1 MVSRHTAFSCL
12 IFLLLAPPVWSNC
25 GIARF
30 TDLAKLNDIREEFS
44 DYSLEYRL
52 QKAAVE
58 QKKDNE
64 RRERNTPP
72 IELSVLLSG
81 TQVSD
86 QFSESAEARFTY
98 DINFALKFLNRTRS
112 FLLEENYEK
121 RLKNIDLEERIE
133 YLKKTLSWLYSNEL
147 YKMYEKRLEILV
159 EREAYLKEKQQQGLS
174 VASEVSR
181 AKLEI
186 ISLENKI
193 LAVKS
198 RQEILVLE
206 FENVNLSVL
215 KNLKISWSPAIR
227 ALSCADR
234 SYEITLAQDNV
245 KYFRVQKNIDRV
257 SGTVSSSFFASQDL
271 YDSNSEPTVGVTLNI
286 TLLSPKTRG
295 TTIRATSE
303 KLDQSMRDLHLAS
316 YRLEKLYRE
325 QQKVEAL
332 IVANLEAVDTE
343 IEERNRILGELSVR
357 AALGQTVFDQ
367 KSTTLLELSG
377 MQEVRMQRVFDL
389 YTGWLQFIS
398 VRGLED

>member
-1 MVSRHTAFSCL
+1 MSSLSALTCF
-12 IFLLLAPPVWSNC
+12 IFILSAPPVWSNC
-25 GIARF
+25 ETTRF
-30 TDLAKLNDIREEFS
+30 ADLALLDNVREEFS

-58 QKKDNE
+58 QKKANE
-64 RRERNTPP
+64 RRERNMPP

-81 TQVSD
+81 TQDSG
-86 QFSESAEARFTY
+86 QFSEAAEARFTY
-98 DINFALKFLNRTRS
+98 DINLASKFLNRKRS
-112 FLLEENYEK
+112 FLLEENYDK

-147 YKMYEKRLEILV
+147 SKMYEKRLKILV
-159 EREAYLKEKQQQGLS
+159 QKEAYLKEKQQQGLS
-174 VASEVSR
+174 VAAEVSR

-186 ISLENKI
+186 ISLKNKI

-215 KNLKISWSPAIR
+215 KNLRISWSPVIR
-227 ALSCADR
+227 ALSCAQR
-234 SYEITLAQDNV
+234 SYEITVAQDNV
-245 KYFRVQKNIDRV
+245 KYFSVQKNIDRV
-257 SGTVSSSFFASQDL
+257 NETVSSSFFASQDL
-271 YDSNSEPTVGVTLNI
+271 NDPKSEPTFGVTLNI
-286 TLLSPKTRG
+286 ILLSPKRRG
-295 TTIRATSE
+295 TTVRATSE

-316 YRLEKLYRE
+316 YRLDKLYRE
-325 QQKVEAL
+325 QEKVEAL

-343 IEERNRILGELSVR
+343 IEERNRILEELSVR

-377 MQEVRMQRVFDL
+377 MQEVRIQRIFDL

-398 VRGLED
+398 VRGLAD